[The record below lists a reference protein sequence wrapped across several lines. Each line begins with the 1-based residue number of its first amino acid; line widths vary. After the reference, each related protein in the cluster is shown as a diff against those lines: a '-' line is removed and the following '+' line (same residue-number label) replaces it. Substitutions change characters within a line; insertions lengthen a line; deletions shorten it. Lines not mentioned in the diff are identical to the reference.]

1 MIDFMKCV
9 DWAAEGWTETTVV
22 VAQPRGGAEG
32 SRSAWEHADA
42 PGLCVLDVGGDLSI
56 THKPTGMRAVTFYR
70 DPHHPVCP
78 RHLREVMTLACQ
90 IIDYASLTLDTCTK
104 VPEEARKRVSAL
116 FENLYRHAP
125 CPACQHWEEV
135 NLSEIVKA
143 VEEEIQDWEFEVGL
157 RQRAVDDA
165 QGDLDEALAE
175 LRKVE
180 KKRDQLREKEQAH
193 GRG

>member
-1 MIDFMKCV
+1 
-9 DWAAEGWTETTVV
+9 
-22 VAQPRGGAEG
+22 
-32 SRSAWEHADA
+32 
-42 PGLCVLDVGGDLSI
+42 
-56 THKPTGMRAVTFYR
+56 VTFYR

-78 RHLREVMTLACQ
+78 RHLREVMAQACQ
-90 IIDYASLTLDTCTK
+90 IIDYASLTLDNITK
-104 VPEEARKRVSAL
+104 VPVEARKGVSNL
-116 FENLYRHAP
+116 FEGLYRHPP

-135 NLSEIVKA
+135 NLSAILAE

-180 KKRDQLREKEQAH
+180 KKRDQLKEKAH

>member
-1 MIDFMKCV
+1 MIDFMKCM
-9 DWAAEGWTETTVV
+9 DWAAEGWTEATVV
-22 VAQPRGGAEG
+22 VAQPRSGAEG
-32 SRSAWEHADA
+32 ARSAWEHADA

-56 THKPTGMRAVTFYR
+56 THKATGMRAVTFYR

-78 RHLREVMTLACQ
+78 RHLREVMAQACQ
-90 IIDYASLTLDTCTK
+90 IIDYASLTLDNITK
-104 VPEEARKRVSAL
+104 VPVEARKGVSNL
-116 FENLYRHAP
+116 FENLYRHTS
-125 CPACQHWEEV
+125 CSACERWEEV
-135 NLSEIVKA
+135 HLSEIVKA

-180 KKRDQLREKEQAH
+180 KKRDQLKEKAH